1 MILLSQEINSSKW
14 FSRKTWWE
22 YNLSNNSSSHLLR
35 ASSLDLSVV
44 CLRERE
50 KSRSNLHQ
58 QTASWT
64 RLTQY
69 NSCISSCS
77 NKSNPNKWCSHTSKC
92 KCRLSN
98 QCKRRLSNQCKC
110 SPSNKCN
117 ICSLNSKCNIC
128 SLNNRCKDSHNN
140 RCHRCNSS
148 LSNTT
153 ITCLSLRTWCNNLS
167 VTCFS
172 HLYMVSHTLNIH
184 HNRWTKGW
192 EKSTSR
198 R

>member
-14 FSRKTWWE
+14 FNLKIWWE

-69 NSCISSCS
+69 NSSISSCS
-77 NKSNPNKWCSHTSKC
+77 NKSNPNRWCSHNSKC
-92 KCRLSN
+92 KC
-98 QCKRRLSNQCKC
+98 RLSNQCKC

-117 ICSLNSKCNIC
+117 ICILNSK
-128 SLNNRCKDSHNN
+128 CKDSHNN

-153 ITCLSLRTWCNNLS
+153 ITCLSLRTWCLS
-167 VTCFS
+167 ETLTCFS
-172 HLYMVSHTLNIH
+172 HLYMVSQTLNIH
-184 HNRWTKGW
+184 NLLWTKGW
-192 EKSTSR
+192 EKSTNR

>member
-69 NSCISSCS
+69 NSSISSCS
-77 NKSNPNKWCSHTSKC
+77 NKSNPNRWCSYNSK
-92 KCRLSN
+92 
-98 QCKRRLSNQCKC
+98 CKRRLSNQCKC

-128 SLNNRCKDSHNN
+128 ILNSKCKDSHNN

-153 ITCLSLRTWCNNLS
+153 ITC
-167 VTCFS
+167 
-172 HLYMVSHTLNIH
+172 TLNIH
-184 HNRWTKGW
+184 HNLWTKGW